1 MRPVT
6 RLFHVLRREEGA
18 SMVEMAVACT
28 VFLAML
34 MGVMQMMLA
43 MSVFN
48 FVTDAAREATRYAI
62 VRGSTS
68 CTNTPS
74 LSNCNATASQIQT
87 YVQGISY
94 PGIKSSN
101 LTITTT
107 WLTAVTTTTAGGTQ
121 PTTWSACS
129 TGTCNAPGNQVNVVA
144 TYPFKF
150 SVPFVPKATF
160 NMSSTSQMVIS
171 Q

>member
-1 MRPVT
+1 M
-6 RLFHVLRREEGA
+6 L
-18 SMVEMAVACT
+18 EMALAST

-34 MGVMQMMLA
+34 MGVFQIMLA
-43 MSVFN
+43 LSVFN
-48 FVTDAAREATRYAI
+48 FVTDAARAGTRYGI

-68 CTNTPS
+68 CSNTPN
-74 LSNCNATASQIQT
+74 LTNCNATASQIQT

-94 PGIKSSN
+94 PGVKSSN

-107 WLTAVTTTTAGGTQ
+107 WLSASGTY
-121 PTTWSACS
+121 PMTWSACAS
-129 TGTCNAPGNQVNVVA
+129 GTCNAPGNLVKVVA
-144 TYPFKF
+144 KYPFSF